1 MALKSLSRLCEKMDS
16 LELVSALDNAKDALE
31 VIESEKRRL
40 RKTGHSSFNEDLL
53 KKGKRQRKYKA
64 VAGKGS
70 LDEKHSDDDCCE
82 KCVIF

>member
-1 MALKSLSRLCEKMDS
+1 MLRRSSSISNTAQHMEKEALKTIEQ
-16 LELVSALDNAKDALE
+16 E